1 MHRIACPKKKRK
13 KEFYWSR
20 QFHRSSNTLSWSIDI
35 LIYVY
40 IYILSYTVS
49 SPIIES
55 SININIEYGQV
66 YRYPVRETCWWTFV
80 NIDDDRGEYGNKR
93 KIKRENKN
101 VREKKKKKK
110 RKKLLSRDTQWN
122 KTYTRIAGNGF
133 PGSCS
138 NVSWTTVSSQPRHNP
153 INYHSIVRV

>member
-1 MHRIACPKKKRK
+1 MHRIACPKRK

-40 IYILSYTVS
+40 IYIYCHIQFHHRLSNRPSTSTS
-49 SPIIES
+49 SM
-55 SININIEYGQV
+55 GR